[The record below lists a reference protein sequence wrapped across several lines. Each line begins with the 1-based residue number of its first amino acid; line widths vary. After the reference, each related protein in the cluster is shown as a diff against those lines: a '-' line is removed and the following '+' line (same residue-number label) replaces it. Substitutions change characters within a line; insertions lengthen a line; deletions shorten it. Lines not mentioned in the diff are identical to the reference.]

1 MLTRARTKA
10 QAQAQLSA
18 DVSVS
23 NSVNLSV
30 SISANLRTLH
40 IRYGLDDLKP
50 PKLPLHLESLIIE
63 RDLPEHDLPDLHMRT
78 LLTQLISLHA
88 IATVRIEGYMLL
100 FGPNASASASASESS
115 VPMDALRQDK
125 RLMRQLMRKTSLQT
139 LALSVMG
146 DDMGRMVDEL
156 LRTARGGQPMCRCP
170 PVMELRFCKERDF
183 DGDRTWLKRVDVST
197 MTGMAAM
204 AATATA
210 TATAIR
216 PSLDLTLGSVMCA
229 DSDVW
234 QPLQQPLP
242 QLDLTLEDCMLLIG
256 HVGHA
261 GHDGV
266 LEYLASIPE
275 GKLHLRNVW
284 VQLGPRAHIEG
295 AAAAADGT
303 ARAYWD
309 LLEKV
314 LVNGSVG

>member
-23 NSVNLSV
+23 
-30 SISANLRTLH
+30 ISANLTTLH

-63 RDLPEHDLPDLHMRT
+63 RDLPDLPDLHVRT

-100 FGPNASASASASESS
+100 FGPNASASASASAD
-115 VPMDALRQDK
+115 MDALRQDK
-125 RLMRQLMRKTSLQT
+125 RLMRQLMRKPSLQT

-183 DGDRTWLKRVDVST
+183 DGDRTWLKRVDIST
-197 MTGMAAM
+197 MTGMA
-204 AATATA
+204 TATTDA
-210 TATAIR
+210 AAMSVMAATAIR

-242 QLDLTLEDCMLLIG
+242 QLDLTLEDCLLLIG
-256 HVGHA
+256 HVGHDGHAGHA

-295 AAAAADGT
+295 AAAAADGA